1 MNMLAGL
8 LSVGPCGLAA
18 RPPAWWDARARQRPG
33 TGPPL
38 GGGLGATL
46 RHASPGLK
54 LGGLVSCKL
63 AER

>member
-38 GGGLGATL
+38 GGGTGGDAAACFTWSGAWWSGQL
-46 RHASPGLK
+46 QIG
-54 LGGLVSCKL
+54 
-63 AER
+63 